1 MSFQEKSAYV
11 MVIALLMGGGL
22 YFYEVLFQSMGL
34 DGWVSPVLPGLIQLT
49 FIMVFV
55 SIIGHIITAAISPV
69 QAEARL
75 DERER
80 QIFNRAGSLSRF
92 ILGFVVILS
101 LGNYLISENGLLLFY
116 SIFAG
121 LIVSQLAEYVIRIFL
136 YRTAL

>member
-11 MVIALLMGGGL
+11 MVITLSLGGGL
-22 YFYEVLFQSMGL
+22 YFYEVVLQSTGL
-34 DGWVSPVLPGLIQLT
+34 DGWISPAITELIQLT
-49 FIMVFV
+49 FIMVAV
-55 SIIGHIITAAISPV
+55 SSIGHIIIAAISPAD
-69 QAEARL
+69 AEARL

-101 LGNYLISENGLLLFY
+101 LGNYLISEDGLLLFY